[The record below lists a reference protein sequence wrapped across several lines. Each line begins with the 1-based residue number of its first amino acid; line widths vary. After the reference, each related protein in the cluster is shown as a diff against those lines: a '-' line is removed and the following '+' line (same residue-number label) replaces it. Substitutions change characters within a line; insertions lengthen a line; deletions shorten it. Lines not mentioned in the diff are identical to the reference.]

1 MAIPKH
7 DELRVPILEI
17 LSDGQQYKLKQFQK
31 PLAERFKLT
40 DEEINE
46 MYPSGNG
53 HVFYDRISWALS
65 YLNMAGLL
73 DKPSRGVY
81 VINMK
86 AKELLK
92 TPEKINYYID
102 DKMSKREKKKNSGDE
117 LINDFRISKIQE
129 DATPSEKLY
138 ASFTNIKNAVYDEI
152 IESILS
158 KSPASFERLVVM
170 LLQKMG
176 YGGEVK
182 DSGLVTQISNDGGID
197 GVIKEDVLGFGRI
210 HIQAKR
216 FNSKLSVGRQDIQGF
231 VGALAVAQ
239 SNKGVFIT
247 TSYFT
252 QGAKDYVK
260 SLNGATTVVLIDGK
274 DLAEYIYEYGLG
286 MQVEQTIEIKKLDA
300 DFWDSFEDDNR

>member
-65 YLNMAGLL
+65 YMNMAGLL

-81 VINMK
+81 VINTK

-102 DKMSKREKKKNSGDE
+102 DKMSKREKKKT
-117 LINDFRISKIQE
+117 L
-129 DATPSEKLY
+129 
-138 ASFTNIKNAVYDEI
+138 
-152 IESILS
+152 
-158 KSPASFERLVVM
+158 ER
-170 LLQKMG
+170 
-176 YGGEVK
+176 
-182 DSGLVTQISNDGGID
+182 S
-197 GVIKEDVLGFGRI
+197 
-210 HIQAKR
+210 
-216 FNSKLSVGRQDIQGF
+216 
-231 VGALAVAQ
+231 
-239 SNKGVFIT
+239 
-247 TSYFT
+247 
-252 QGAKDYVK
+252 
-260 SLNGATTVVLIDGK
+260 
-274 DLAEYIYEYGLG
+274 
-286 MQVEQTIEIKKLDA
+286 
-300 DFWDSFEDDNR
+300 